1 MQVSNE
7 QSYKMKLKRIFL
19 NMLAGANLVALLFLL
34 FLCFTTWLSPTEY
47 PRLSIVGLGFPFVV
61 LMNLLFL
68 AFWLVFYIRYIWI
81 PILGFLLSF
90 SYLRDYWPVNWS
102 QTPPE
107 DCLKL
112 LTYNVAG
119 FRDGGTIH
127 EDGQHG
133 IIRYL
138 QQSGADII
146 CLQEAYAG
154 RTRQELDQEM
164 QHLGYTV
171 IPSIGGHD
179 MEHAYSKVP
188 VLKSERVA
196 IESDTNGA
204 MAYWL
209 KTGEDTLCLINCHLE
224 SNHLTAEDKDVY
236 HDMLDSLNNRNRVES
251 GARLLIKKLSVAS
264 ARRGL
269 QVDSIRKFYK
279 KEGISVIVCGDF
291 NDSPIS
297 YTCRRFSKDLN
308 SAFVQSGN
316 GPGISYNQKGFWF
329 RIDHIF
335 CSEDWQTYATKIDK
349 SIDAS
354 DHYPLYTYL
363 RKVKKPVK
371 G

>member
-1 MQVSNE
+1 
-7 QSYKMKLKRIFL
+7 
-19 NMLAGANLVALLFLL
+19 MLAGANLVALLFLL
-34 FLCFTTWLSPTEY
+34 FLCFTTWLDPSEY
-47 PRLSIVGLGFPFVV
+47 PRLSVVGLGFPFAV

-68 AFWLVFYIRYIWI
+68 AFWLIFSVRYIWI
-81 PILGFLLSF
+81 PILGFMLTF
-90 SYLRDYWPVNWS
+90 SYLRDYWPVSWKTS
-102 QTPPE
+102 PPE

-119 FRDGGTIH
+119 FGGGSGKLNDGENEIA
-127 EDGQHG
+127 
-133 IIRYL
+133 RYL
-138 QQSGADII
+138 LESGADII
-146 CLQEAYAG
+146 CLQEAYPG
-154 RTRQELDQEM
+154 RVRKELDRMM
-164 QHLGYTV
+164 QSLGYTV

-179 MEHAYSKVP
+179 MEHAYSKIP

-196 IESDTNGA
+196 IKSDTNGA

-224 SNHLTAEDKDVY
+224 SNHLTVADKGIY

-251 GARLLIKKLSVAS
+251 GARLLVQKLAAAS
-264 ARRGL
+264 ARRGP
-269 QVDSIRKFYK
+269 QVDFIRDFYK
-279 KEGISVIVCGDF
+279 KEHTSVIVCGDF

-297 YTCRRFSKDLN
+297 YTCRSFSKDLN

-335 CSEDWQTYATKIDK
+335 CSEDWETYATKVDK
-349 SIDAS
+349 SIVVS
-354 DHYPLYTYL
+354 DHYPLFTYL
-363 RKVKKPVK
+363 KKVKNPVK

>member
-7 QSYKMKLKRIFL
+7 RSYKMNLKRIFL
-19 NMLAGANLVALLFLL
+19 NMLAGANLVVLLFLL
-34 FLCFTTWLSPTEY
+34 FLCFTTWLRPSEY
-47 PRLSIVGLGFPFVV
+47 PRLSVVGLGFPFVV

-68 AFWLVFYIRYIWI
+68 AFWLIFSIRYIWI
-81 PILGFLLSF
+81 PILGFLLCF
-90 SYLRDYWPVNWS
+90 PFLRDYWPVNWR
-102 QTPPE
+102 QNAPE

-119 FRDGGTIH
+119 FRDGGATQ
-127 EDGQHG
+127 EDGQHE
-133 IIRYL
+133 IVRYL
-138 QQSGADII
+138 QHSDADII

-154 RTRQELDQEM
+154 RVRRELDQVM
-164 QHLGYTV
+164 RNLGYTV

-196 IESDTNGA
+196 IESETNGA

-224 SNHLTAEDKDVY
+224 SNHLTAEDKGVY

-251 GARLLIKKLSVAS
+251 GARLLVRKLAAAS
-264 ARRGL
+264 AQRGP
-269 QVDSIRKFYK
+269 QVDFIRDFYK
-279 KEGISVIVCGDF
+279 KEGTSVIVCGDF

-297 YTCRRFSKDLN
+297 YTCRSFSKDLN

-335 CSEDWQTYATKIDK
+335 CSKDWQSFASTVDK
-349 SIDAS
+349 TIVAS
-354 DHYPLYTYL
+354 DHYPLFTYL
-363 RKVKKPVK
+363 KRSKSP
-371 G
+371 